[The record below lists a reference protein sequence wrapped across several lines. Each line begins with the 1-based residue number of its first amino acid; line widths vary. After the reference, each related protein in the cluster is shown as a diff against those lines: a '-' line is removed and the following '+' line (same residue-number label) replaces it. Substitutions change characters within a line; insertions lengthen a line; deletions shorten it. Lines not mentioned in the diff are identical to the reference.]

1 MADETLSSFI
11 NVSKTRSNCLGHLL
25 NNEKILSKSDKRLMY
40 FIRIKEEGY
49 KMDETANLPQYKL
62 FINPIDLKEL
72 KRDIWIDDPV
82 PAQLK
87 VEGKRLEI
95 DLSYRGSHIRDYT
108 KKSYQISFYKPK
120 KFKGSNT
127 VHLNAEYSDPSLIRN
142 KLSFDFFSDI
152 GTLAPQTRHIF
163 LTLNGKAEGVYLELE
178 SVDENFLKRRNL
190 PNGAIFYAVD
200 GDANFSLKSDLDKE
214 TKKSLTL
221 GYKRKYGVES
231 DDYYL
236 QDLIYK
242 INTIPRADFEKE
254 IPKLIDV
261 DKYLKW
267 IAGVIF
273 TSNYDGFVHN
283 YSLYRNGDTGL
294 FEVIP
299 WDYDATWGRDL
310 NGKIMEVDYV
320 PIQGFNTLTA
330 RLLDVET
337 FRKQYRSLLEEIMN
351 YQFTVEYMIPK
362 VETLLQTIRPYV
374 LLDPYKKQQVENFD
388 KELALISTYI
398 EERKKYLKRKLHK
411 LD

>member
-1 MADETLSSFI
+1 
-11 NVSKTRSNCLGHLL
+11 LGHLL